1 MSLLISSTFLLLYSF
16 PSSHFSQM
24 FIPHFYAIWCPEVQS
39 EDRQEGSVLS
49 MVMVRFS
56 VEGAKWT
63 ILLLLYSNPNY
74 ADA

>member
-1 MSLLISSTFLLLYSF
+1 M
-16 PSSHFSQM
+16 
-24 FIPHFYAIWCPEVQS
+24 WCPEVQS

-56 VEGAKWT
+56 VGGAKWT

-74 ADA
+74 ADV